1 MRKQYTSRATL
12 FFMELVIVIFFF
24 AICAAICVNVFGTA
38 QQMARES
45 DSLSK
50 AVLEVRSA
58 ASCYKAAEGKLD
70 ETAEL
75 LCGDM
80 QDACLTVYYDTEWK
94 KTEVPYE
101 NGFMLCVEEREQAG
115 EADIF
120 VINLQTEALIFSL
133 PVKTGGGGMRY
144 EAE

>member
-58 ASCYKAAEGKLD
+58 ASCYKVAEGKLD

-75 LCGDM
+75 L
-80 QDACLTVYYDTEWK
+80 
-94 KTEVPYE
+94 
-101 NGFMLCVEEREQAG
+101 
-115 EADIF
+115 
-120 VINLQTEALIFSL
+120 
-133 PVKTGGGGMRY
+133 
-144 EAE
+144 